1 MPNDPV
7 RQKIRDLLWKREI
20 NMRQASI
27 AIGRNVSYLH
37 GFLERGTPKV
47 LSHRDAETLATLLDC
62 DAAELHHAE
71 RPARRKRR
79 VAAQTRRSAGAGGSP
94 APLAAIPEVEIEASA
109 GPGAL
114 AGDYVAETARWFV
127 PEGMIRYEGGAAPDA
142 VRLLRV
148 RGVSMEPELSEG
160 DRLLVDTSRKV
171 PAAGEM
177 FVLWDGAG
185 LLVKRVE
192 PERDAAGMPTLR
204 LKSANPDYSDY
215 TALARDVHVVGKV
228 LWTVRRV

>member
-7 RQKIRDLLWKREI
+7 RTRIRELLWKREI

-47 LSHRDAETLATLLDC
+47 LSHKDAEALATLLDC
-62 DAAELHHAE
+62 DAAKLHHAE
-71 RPARRKRR
+71 RPHRRKRR
-79 VAAQTRRSAGAGGSP
+79 AGARTRRPASP
-94 APLAAIPEVEIEASA
+94 AGYTAPVAAIPEVEVEAAA
-109 GPGAL
+109 GPAAL
-114 AGDYVAETARWFV
+114 AEDFVTETARWFL

-177 FVLWDGAG
+177 FVLWDGNG
-185 LLVKRVE
+185 LVVKRVE
-192 PERDAAGMPTLR
+192 RVAGEAPGLR
-204 LKSANPDYSDY
+204 LKSTNPDYADY
-215 TALARDVHVVGKV
+215 TALAGDVHVVGKV
-228 LWTVRRV
+228 MWTVRRV